1 MSDKIFEMLDLFY
14 ANKHLYEK
22 IKKKKKNLDK
32 QFIMIYNNYRNK
44 EREENMEYLH
54 YNFDK
59 VARIPKSLYDK
70 VWACKNLWDDEN
82 ADLLED
88 LCDEVGEDIFEIN
101 CTPQD

>member
-1 MSDKIFEMLDLFY
+1 MAVLPPNPQK
-14 ANKHLYEK
+14 
-22 IKKKKKNLDK
+22 
-32 QFIMIYNNYRNK
+32 
-44 EREENMEYLH
+44 REENMEYLH

-59 VARIPKSLYDK
+59 VARIPKWLYDK